1 MAQEWLSEFNNQD
14 LISTIDAIEEC
25 KKIFS
30 TIDKQDDDEWR
41 NLTTISRGER
51 SHPIQGS
58 VDTLR
63 AVYGVPN
70 KETQTMD
77 MSGGDGLFFI
87 VAQEGEYRF
96 VYGMHNFG
104 SSRVESSP
112 HFADQMFL
120 FSQEA
125 MRFIPSEF

>member
-1 MAQEWLSEFNNQD
+1 
-14 LISTIDAIEEC
+14 
-25 KKIFS
+25 
-30 TIDKQDDDEWR
+30 
-41 NLTTISRGER
+41 
-51 SHPIQGS
+51 
-58 VDTLR
+58 
-63 AVYGVPN
+63 
-70 KETQTMD
+70 MD

-87 VAQEGEYRF
+87 VAQEGKYRF

-112 HFADQMFL
+112 HFADQTFF

>member
-1 MAQEWLSEFNNQD
+1 
-14 LISTIDAIEEC
+14 
-25 KKIFS
+25 
-30 TIDKQDDDEWR
+30 
-41 NLTTISRGER
+41 
-51 SHPIQGS
+51 
-58 VDTLR
+58 
-63 AVYGVPN
+63 
-70 KETQTMD
+70 

-87 VAQEGEYRF
+87 VAQEGKYRF

-112 HFADQMFL
+112 HFADQTFL

>member
-1 MAQEWLSEFNNQD
+1 MCIRD
-14 LISTIDAIEEC
+14 RY
-25 KKIFS
+25 
-30 TIDKQDDDEWR
+30 DDEWED
-41 NLTTISRGER
+41 LTTISRGDR
-51 SHPIQGS
+51 SHSIQGS

-70 KETQTMD
+70 KETQSMD

-87 VAQEGEYRF
+87 VAQEGKNRF

-112 HFADQMFL
+112 HFADQTFL